1 MPSKGLALA
10 LAGLMTAAAP
20 AHADEPVWPT
30 GRLEQVAAERGPIRS
45 RLEDALGVPAGEL
58 TAQAVEAAQA
68 EAAGESSTHGRS
80 SSVRPLV
87 WVLIGL
93 ACLFAVMFEGAREW
107 SKA

>member
-20 AHADEPVWPT
+20 AQADEPVWPT
-30 GRLEQVAAERGPIRS
+30 ERLERRAAERGPIRS
-45 RLEDALGVPAGEL
+45 RLEDALAVPAREL
-58 TAQAVEAAQA
+58 TAHAVEAARA
-68 EAAGESSTHGRS
+68 EAAGQSSSQGRS

-93 ACLFAVMFEGAREW
+93 ASLFALCWKFASDF
-107 SKA
+107 SKI